1 VGVLRYLPIIFSLD
15 LYFSMVTL
23 LLILLTLFCI
33 VFVIMKWGIHP
44 FLALFVGSI
53 GYGLLVGMKP
63 DLILQS
69 ISEGFGGVLGRIGIL
84 ILLGVIIGTFLEKTG
99 GALVI
104 AHKVLA
110 LIGEKSVMLAMMV
123 TGYILSIPVFGD
135 SAFIMMNPIS
145 KSLSLKGKVPYA
157 ATTIALALGISATHS
172 LVPPTPGPIAAAG
185 IIGAD
190 LGMVIFWGLVA
201 SAFALIPCFFFAK
214 YYVTKIELLPPS
226 ELVEEAEVSTEKPS
240 LTRSFLPILI
250 PLVLIIL
257 ASVANYPTKPF
268 GEGVVVEALLFMGSP
283 VIALLI
289 GCFLAFLLP
298 ARFEAKLLSTTGW
311 VGESLYAAAPVI
323 LITGAGGVF
332 GKMLQNS
339 GIDLLISQNLS
350 EMSWGLLLPFLMAA
364 ALKTAQGSSTVA
376 LITTASIIG
385 PLLAT
390 LGLDSEQ
397 MRVLV
402 VLAIGSGAIAISHAN
417 DSFFWVLTQL
427 SGMNIKQGNQT
438 QSLGTLIL
446 GSSAF
451 LAVYLISLLVG

>member
-1 VGVLRYLPIIFSLD
+1 
-15 LYFSMVTL
+15 
-23 LLILLTLFCI
+23 
-33 VFVIMKWGIHP
+33 
-44 FLALFVGSI
+44 
-53 GYGLLVGMKP
+53 
-63 DLILQS
+63 
-69 ISEGFGGVLGRIGIL
+69 
-84 ILLGVIIGTFLEKTG
+84 
-99 GALVI
+99 
-104 AHKVLA
+104 
-110 LIGEKSVMLAMMV
+110 MLAMMV

-226 ELVEEAEVSTEKPS
+226 ELVEEAEASTEKPS